1 MKYNVD
7 YESAKKTCAIRATY
21 LRQEKH
27 MSQSLLAK
35 ELGTYLAAIARLE
48 HGERFNVDLLL
59 KYCNFFN
66 VTLDWL
72 FDMDESCGAL
82 SWWRT

>member
-1 MKYNVD
+1 MD
-7 YESAKKTCAIRATY
+7 YESAKKTCASRALY

-27 MSQSLLAK
+27 MSQRLLAK
-35 ELGTYLAAIARLE
+35 ELGTNLAAIARLE
-48 HGERFNVDLLL
+48 HGERFNIVLLL
-59 KYCNFFN
+59 KYCNYFD

>member
-7 YESAKKTCAIRATY
+7 YETAKKTCAIRATY

-35 ELGTYLAAIARLE
+35 ELGTNVAAIARLE
-48 HGERFNVDLLL
+48 HGERFNIVLLL
-59 KYCNFFN
+59 KYCNYFD

-72 FDMDESCGAL
+72 FGMDESCGTF